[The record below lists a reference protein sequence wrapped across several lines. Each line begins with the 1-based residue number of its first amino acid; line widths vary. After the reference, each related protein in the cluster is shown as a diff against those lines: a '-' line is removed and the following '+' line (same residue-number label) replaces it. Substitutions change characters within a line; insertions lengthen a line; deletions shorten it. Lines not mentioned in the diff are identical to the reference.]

1 MKEPAIYHKQE
12 IEEFIGN
19 PLIEALPPLEDPA
32 NYPKLLMSLPS
43 YSDDERKHDA
53 RWRLARLQRIS
64 QVHVPTKKDSMLMI
78 GITRC
83 IRWSYA
89 DRNPIP
95 FKEVKK
101 ILKNEGWQV
110 TQTLERYLTSPKAPI
125 YGFPVLGVSGAGK
138 TTSVENV
145 LSLFPQV
152 ISHENYRGLDFKRE
166 QLVWLKVDCPPDG
179 TPKGLCTAI
188 LQGIDIALK
197 SDYTNQILRNRMSK
211 DVLLVKVSKL
221 IRELHLGILLLEDIQ
236 NLCGTKT
243 DVSKELLNFMV
254 SLANS
259 LRIPVVMIGTPK
271 ILSLLQKEFQQAK
284 RASGEGEIRMDL
296 MTRNSPEWERF
307 IGFVWTYQYTAE
319 KVELTEEM
327 EKRFFEESVGNPF
340 IASLLYKLVQDD
352 AIIGRKESFDISD
365 VSRVAREKM
374 GITAKMRRDMLAGID
389 VELNAYRRLWEV
401 TDSVP
406 EANSSSDKK
415 IAKQGKVSE
424 DEFNSLVKEIA
435 TMLVNEGIQMSDACS
450 YARQAIAAYP
460 TNYNVD
466 TIKGYAMALHKIKS
480 AHGDNGENTETKPL
494 EKN

>member
-19 PLIEALPPLEDPA
+19 PLIEALPPPEDPA
-32 NYPKLLMSLPS
+32 NYPKLLMSLPG
-43 YSDDERKHDA
+43 YSEDERKNDA

-64 QVHVPTKKDSMLMI
+64 QVHVPTKKDSMLMLSI
-78 GITRC
+78 GRC

-95 FKEVKK
+95 FDEVKK
-101 ILKNEGWQV
+101 ILKNEGRQV
-110 TQTLERYLTSPKAPI
+110 SESLERYLTSPKAPI

-145 LSLFPQV
+145 LSLFPQA
-152 ISHENYRGLDFKRE
+152 ISHTNYRGLDFKQD

-179 TPKGLCTAI
+179 TPKGLCAAI
-188 LQGIDIALK
+188 LQGVDIALK
-197 SDYTNQILRNRMSK
+197 SDYTSQILRNRMSK
-211 DVLLVKVSKL
+211 DVLLIKVSKL
-221 IRELHLGILLLEDIQ
+221 IQDLHLGILLLEDIQ
-236 NLCGTKT
+236 NLCGTKAT
-243 DVSKELLNFMV
+243 VSKELLNFMV

-271 ILSLLQKEFQQAK
+271 ILTLLQKEFQQAK

-296 MTRNSPEWERF
+296 MTRGSTEWKRF
-307 IGFVWTYQYTAE
+307 ISFVWTYQYTAE

-327 EKRFFEESVGNPF
+327 EKQFFEESVGNPF
-340 IASLLYKLVQDD
+340 VASLLYKLVQDD
-352 AIIGRKESFDISD
+352 AIIGRKETFDISD

-401 TDSVP
+401 TNFVP
-406 EANSSSDKK
+406 AVNSSSDKK
-415 IAKQGKVSE
+415 ITKQGKASE
-424 DEFNSLVKEIA
+424 EEFNSLVKEIA
-435 TMLVNEGIQMSDACS
+435 TMLVNEGLQMNDACS

-460 TNYNVD
+460 ADYNAD
-466 TIKGYAMALHKIKS
+466 TLRGYAMALYKIKS
-480 AHGDNGENTETKPL
+480 WHSGVESAETKTQ
-494 EKN
+494 